1 MSAQMDPKTTW
12 CLVCDASRAHL
23 FRTKPPGHPYEL
35 IASFDHPE
43 GRARVVDLVADTN
56 GRKPVGGT
64 RGVGVIGARPGGFHG
79 RPGVAPDTDP
89 KDVEA
94 QKFAR
99 DLAAT
104 LERGLDAHAYE
115 ALVLVAPPRF
125 LGLVKAT
132 VSGQVAK
139 RLEETIDK
147 DLAAM
152 EPREIEKRVRAER
165 EG

>member
-1 MSAQMDPKTTW
+1 MQPKTTW

-23 FRTKPPGHPYEL
+23 FRTSPRGHPYEL

-43 GRARVVDLVADTN
+43 GRARVSDLVSDAN
-56 GRKPVGGT
+56 GRKPVGGS
-64 RGVGVIGARPGGFHG
+64 RGVGVVRSRPGGFHG
-79 RPGVAPDTDP
+79 TPGVEADTDP

-94 QKFAR
+94 QRFAR
-99 DLAAT
+99 DLAAA

-132 VSGQVAK
+132 VSFQVAK
-139 RLEETIDK
+139 RVEGTIDK

-152 EPREIEKRVRAER
+152 EPREIERRVRAER